1 MGKPISTSLKP
12 AHSLQLQLWVGL
24 LALLGEVGTGSILGA
39 IATGIVFYYGFH
51 PYSHYLLAP
60 LCLLGGYVG
69 WQLWRSRRFWRPPA
83 GIVLQ
88 LQDSPRLW
96 DWVAQ
101 LQNTVLLQSRQ
112 RSNRKQDC
120 GKQQVIHHIL
130 LTDDFNAN
138 LVQLPLW
145 GGLGG
150 HRNYLLIGLPMLY
163 ALTPGQFRAILAHEL
178 GHLHHQHGFFTGWI
192 YRRYQRHAV
201 LLNHLQSGRPSTVR
215 GLLIQ
220 WLQWYVPY
228 LGKLFFAVAQA
239 DEYRADRYAADCT
252 NISTIAAALMQLHIK
267 ASYLT
272 EKFWP
277 GLFDLAAYRPD
288 PPQQLFALVGEA
300 LQTQVDDAEAAQWL
314 QEALTQS
321 TRLNETH
328 PCLRDRLDALGVVPE
343 QVQLK
348 FPLHQTAAAVLLG
361 DKLPHY
367 TTLLSQEWFTKI
379 RFQWRSRYTQLQRQS
394 QAGSQP
400 HLRSVS

>member
-1 MGKPISTSLKP
+1 MGNPISTFLHP
-12 AHSLQLQLWVGL
+12 ARSLQLRLWVGL
-24 LALLGEVGTGSILGA
+24 LTLLGEVGGGSISGA
-39 IATGIVFYYGFH
+39 IATGIVLYYGFH
-51 PYSHYLLAP
+51 QYSYYLLTP
-60 LCLLGGYVG
+60 LCLLGGYLS
-69 WQLWRSRRFWRPPA
+69 WQLWRSQRFWQPPT
-83 GIVLQ
+83 GIALGPE
-88 LQDSPRLW
+88 DNPRLW

-101 LQNTVLLQSRQ
+101 LQNTVLLQSSQ
-112 RSNRKQDC
+112 CSNRKQNC
-120 GKQQVIHHIL
+120 GKQPVIHQIL

-178 GHLHHQHGFFTGWI
+178 GHLHHQHGLFTGWI

-201 LLNHLQSGRPSTVR
+201 LLNYLQSGRPSTVR

-252 NISTIAAALMQLHIK
+252 NVSALAAALLQLHIK

-272 EKFWP
+272 ERFWP
-277 GLFDLAAYRPD
+277 GLFAQAAYRPD
-288 PPQQLFALVGEA
+288 PPQQLFALLGEA
-300 LQTQVDDAEAAQWL
+300 LQTQVDAAEATQWL
-314 QEALTQS
+314 EEALTQS

-328 PCLRDRLDALGVVPE
+328 PCLCDRINALAISPN
-343 QVQLK
+343 QVELQ
-348 FPLHQTAAAVLLG
+348 FPLRQTAAEVLFG
-361 DKLPHY
+361 DHLPHY

-379 RFQWRSRYTQLQRQS
+379 RFQWRSRHTELQRQS
-394 QAGSQP
+394 ASQQ